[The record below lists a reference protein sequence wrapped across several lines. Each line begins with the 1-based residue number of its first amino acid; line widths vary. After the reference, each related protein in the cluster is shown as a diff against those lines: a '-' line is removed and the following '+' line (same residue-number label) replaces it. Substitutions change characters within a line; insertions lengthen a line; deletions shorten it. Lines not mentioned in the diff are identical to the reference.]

1 MHQKVMLLP
10 GLHAFRAH
18 LSRLAAS
25 RGFSGCGLRQN
36 L

>member
-1 MHQKVMLLP
+1 MHRKVMLLP

-18 LSRLAAS
+18 LSRLSAS
-25 RGFSGCGLRQN
+25 PGFSGYELRVN